1 MLSKEDKIN
10 FVHDLLIDH
19 PHLNELIFDENKK
32 MRSIVRDSLL
42 DISHFIIDRV
52 SPFFTKFKVED
63 ILLQGSIC
71 EYIWTDKS
79 DIDLFIIINDL
90 LDDGEITNQN
100 ITNMLM
106 TDASKRGLKFKL
118 YNHVI
123 DIGFLKRQALI
134 DYGAYSIL
142 NNEWYVEPE
151 RFNFECDAEELFYEY
166 CKFNADLNRF
176 VASLNK
182 INGTFLDLDA
192 CTKLREHIGNI
203 KKNAYMSKNDHPLH
217 GYCKEY
223 NIYRVAKRFGVL
235 RHFINYANDSY
246 KYIAGTEHARR

>member
-32 MRSIVRDSLL
+32 MRSIVRNSLL

-52 SPFFTKFKVED
+52 SPFFTNFKVED
-63 ILLQGSIC
+63 ILLHGSIC

-79 DIDLFIIINDL
+79 DIDLIIVINDN
-90 LDDGEITNQN
+90 DEIFNKHV
-100 ITNMLM
+100 TNMLM
-106 TDASKRGLKFKL
+106 SDTSKRGGEFRL

-123 DIGFLKRQALI
+123 DIGFLKKCMIMGYYAT
-134 DYGAYSIL
+134 YSIL
-142 NNEWYVEPE
+142 NNKWNVEPE
-151 RFNFECDAEELFYEY
+151 RLGFEYGAEELFYEY
-166 CKFNADLNRF
+166 CKFSADLNRF

-182 INGTFLDLDA
+182 INGAFLDLNS
-192 CTKLREHIGNI
+192 CYKLKNRLIEIQTK
-203 KKNAYMSKNDHPLH
+203 AYKAKYDNPLH

-235 RHFINYANDSY
+235 KHFENYVNDSY
-246 KYIAGTEHARR
+246 KYITGTEHARR